1 MLSETEMTEN
11 GTTLYRINEFAELA
25 GVTVRALHHY
35 DRLGLLK
42 PTARTGSKYRLYSDS
57 DLVRLEQIVVLK
69 FLGMSLKEIGN
80 VMDRESSV
88 ANALE
93 RQQQVL
99 ADKRRQ
105 LDYAMNT
112 IAQAGKALRSRGH
125 PDWKLFRQ
133 IIQEIEMQN
142 TTDWSRKYYSD
153 EAKAKIEERRALWNP
168 ELQAQ
173 VTKDW
178 NELFADVEASLGE
191 DPAGEKAQQLA
202 ARWKTLVAGFT
213 GGDPEILEG
222 LKKMYAD
229 KENWPAT
236 EQDRVQIKP
245 EVWGFI
251 QKAFAAGK

>member
-1 MLSETEMTEN
+1 MNES
-11 GTTLYRINEFAELA
+11 GVTLYRINEFAELA

-42 PTARTGSKYRLYSDS
+42 PTARTGTKYRLYSDS

-69 FLGMSLKEIGN
+69 FLGMSLKEIGS
-80 VMDRESSV
+80 VIDREASV
-88 ANALE
+88 ADALE
-93 RQQQVL
+93 RQQRVL

-112 IAQAGKALRSRGH
+112 IAQAGISLKSHGR

-178 NELFADVEASLGE
+178 NQLFADVQASLDE
-191 DPAGEKAQQLA
+191 DPSSEKAQQLA
-202 ARWKTLVAGFT
+202 ARWKTLLAGFT
-213 GGDPEILEG
+213 GGDPEIQKG
-222 LKKMYAD
+222 LNMMYAD
-229 KENWPAT
+229 RDNWPAA
-236 EQDRVQIKP
+236 EKERVEIKP
-245 EVWGFI
+245 EIWGFI
-251 QKAFAAGK
+251 QKAFAAAK

>member
-1 MLSETEMTEN
+1 MRVETEMN
-11 GTTLYRINEFAELA
+11 GNGITLYRINEFAELA

-42 PTARTGSKYRLYSDS
+42 PTARTGTKYRLYSDS

-69 FLGMSLKEIGN
+69 FLGMSLKEIGS
-80 VMDRESSV
+80 VIDREASV
-88 ANALE
+88 ASALE
-93 RQQQVL
+93 RQQRVL

-112 IAQAGKALRSRGH
+112 IAQAGTSLKSHGR

-153 EAKAKIEERRALWNP
+153 EAKAKIEERRTLWNP

-178 NELFADVEASLGE
+178 NELFADIQASLDE
-191 DPAGEKAQQLA
+191 DPASEKAQQLA
-202 ARWKTLVAGFT
+202 ARWKTLLAGFT
-213 GGDPEILEG
+213 GGDPEIQKG
-222 LKKMYAD
+222 LNKMYAD
-229 KENWPAT
+229 RDNWPAA
-236 EQDRVQIKP
+236 EKERVEIKP
-245 EVWGFI
+245 EIWGFI

>member
-1 MLSETEMTEN
+1 MREN
-11 GTTLYRINEFAELA
+11 GKQLYRINEFAELA

-42 PTARTGSKYRLYSDS
+42 PTARTGSQYRLYSDS

-80 VMDRESSV
+80 LLERESSV
-88 ANALE
+88 SVALD
-93 RQQQVL
+93 RQQKVL
-99 ADKRRQ
+99 ADKRWQ
-105 LDYAMNT
+105 LGQT
-112 IAQAGKALRSRGH
+112 ISAIATASAALESTGK

-153 EAKAKIEERRALWNP
+153 EARAKIEERRNEWTP

-178 NELFADVEASLGE
+178 DQLFGDIEASLNE
-191 DPAGEKAQQLA
+191 DPSSPKAQELA
-202 ARWKTLVAGFT
+202 SRWKTLLSGFT
-213 GGDPEILEG
+213 GGDPEIAKG
-222 LKKMYAD
+222 LNAMYAD
-229 KENWPAT
+229 RANWPQ
-236 EQDRVQIKP
+236 EQKERVNIKP
-245 EVWGFI
+245 EIWAFI
-251 QKAFAAGK
+251 QKAFAAGR